1 MFWSYAVTAWRSLRS
16 HPGFAAINII
26 NLSAGLSVALLLV
39 LLIWTQTQIDGGHS
53 DLQQVHRVT
62 FSTPPS
68 FHMQSDNAWA
78 TAPGPIADYLRESV
92 PGMRAV
98 AQIREV
104 DETILIKGEP
114 VRTRGFFADPSI
126 FHILDGYSLDRS
138 GAAQILSKPNTAV
151 VTAETARRLFGD
163 ADPIGQ
169 TIMLGSGDAFT
180 VSAILRSPTA
190 PSHVQ
195 FEALF
200 SMETLRVGSDNSL
213 ADWSTASLY
222 STYIRLLPGVN
233 PDQVRQSMQEAAAD
247 AYGVAPDGPDTFQL
261 QAVSDIPFSAS
272 LRNDPSGQRLPFQA
286 LYPLAILAAVV
297 AFTAGFNYA
306 SLSVARS
313 IRRSLEAGVRRALGA
328 KRRQI
333 IYQFVGEALLVSA
346 LAFVGAMILL
356 LILIPAFSSL
366 SVVQSL
372 GITLS
377 ISSLLN
383 PTVVGLCL
391 ATSLGVGL
399 LSGLYPAWRL
409 GRYNPSDVLSS
420 RDGTRANGRETF
432 KLPLQKSLTVVQFL
446 FSTIF
451 LVTGVVLYQQAMH
464 MDRAEYGIDTE
475 SVLVLSLQDASY
487 ETVAQRLSSMP
498 NVQSVSGA
506 SDLPG
511 DLRRITRAVRIPG
524 QDEVTSLQTFV
535 VDPALLTDFGLQY
548 YMGDEPN
555 LDAFQGRQTLF
566 LNEKATQV
574 LGYDR
579 PQTAIGEP
587 LDIVSVGPRRVADII
602 ENFRPDHIMRAN
614 QPAMLIAGP
623 TSQYDHMLIKVRPEA
638 TSVVRAELADL
649 WPDIDARN
657 PLVLQSLDSIV
668 RSRSAGIAE
677 VAYVLSIAALIA
689 IMISCL
695 GLLGLTAYQV
705 QMRTSEIAVRRAIG
719 ANVFDILLLLSKGF
733 ITLVALGVTIGLPIA
748 WAFNQSW
755 LENFPYRIDIGADT
769 LIACSLCI
777 LLGALIAAGSQALP
791 MIKRCPA
798 AGLHDA

>member
-1 MFWSYAVTAWRSLRS
+1 M
-16 HPGFAAINII
+16 
-26 NLSAGLSVALLLV
+26 ALLLV
-39 LLIWTQTQIDGGHS
+39 LLIWTQTQIDSSHS
-53 DLQQVHRVT
+53 GLQQVHRVT

-68 FHMQSDNAWA
+68 FHIQSDNAWA

-92 PGMRAV
+92 PGTRAV

-104 DETILIKGEP
+104 DKTILIEGKP
-114 VRTRGFFADPSI
+114 FRTRGFFADPSI
-126 FHILDGYSLDRS
+126 FDILDGYSLDRS
-138 GAAQILSKPNTAV
+138 SPAQVLSEPNTAV
-151 VTAETARRLFGD
+151 VTAETAHRLFGD

-169 TIMLGSGDAFT
+169 TIMLGSGDTFT
-180 VSAILRSPTA
+180 VSAIIRPPTA

-200 SMETLRVGSDNSL
+200 SMKTLRAASDNTL

-233 PDQVRQSMQEAAAD
+233 PDQVVQSMRKAATD
-247 AYGVAPDGPDTFQL
+247 AYGVATDGPDTFQL
-261 QAVSDIPFSAS
+261 QAVSDIPFGAS
-272 LRNDPSGQRLPFQA
+272 LRNDPSGKRLPSQA
-286 LYPLAILAAVV
+286 LYPLAILAAVI

-328 KRRQI
+328 RRRQI
-333 IYQFVGEALLVSA
+333 IYQFIGEALLVSA

-356 LILIPAFSSL
+356 LILIPSFSSL

-383 PTVVGLCL
+383 PAVVGLCL

-399 LSGLYPAWRL
+399 FSGLYPAWSL
-409 GRYNPSDVLSS
+409 SRYSPADVLSS
-420 RDGTRANGRETF
+420 RDGTRAKDQTTF
-432 KLPLQKSLTVVQFL
+432 KLPLQKSLTVLQFL

-451 LVTGVVLYQQAMH
+451 LVTGVVLYQQATH
-464 MDRAEYGIDTE
+464 MDHVEYGIDTE
-475 SVLVLSLQDASY
+475 DVLVLSLQDASY
-487 ETVAQRLSSMP
+487 ETVAQRLNSIP
-498 NVQSVSGA
+498 AIKSVSGA

-548 YMGDEPN
+548 YVNDEPDLN
-555 LDAFQGRQTLF
+555 AFRGKQTLL

-579 PQTAIGEP
+579 PQTAIGES
-587 LDIVSVGPRRVADII
+587 LEIVSVGPRRVADII

-623 TSQYDHMLIKVRPEA
+623 TSQYDHALIKVHPEA
-638 TSVVRAELADL
+638 TSVMRTRLADI
-649 WPDIDARN
+649 WPDLDARN

-668 RSRSAGIAE
+668 RSRSSSIAE
-677 VAYVLSIAALIA
+677 IAYILSVAALIA

-705 QMRTSEIAVRRAIG
+705 QIRTSEIAVRRAIG

-733 ITLVALGVTIGLPIA
+733 ITLVALGIAIGLPIA

-791 MIKRCPA
+791 ILNRRPA